1 MLPILQIGPLA
12 LPVPQFSIL
21 LAFWLGISLAEKQAP
36 RHGISADGLYNL
48 VFTGL
53 VAGLIGARIGYVF
66 QNLSAFIQSPLS
78 LFSLNPG
85 LLDVFSGIAIA
96 LLGMFIHGQ
105 RKKISFWHAV
115 DALTPL
121 LAVLAIGI
129 AFAHIASGE
138 SFGSETNLPW
148 GINLW
153 GVKRH
158 PSQFYE
164 LITAITIF
172 SLITFSPKFNY
183 KTGTTF
189 LVFLALSATAR
200 LFLEAFQGDSL
211 TILNGFRVPQI
222 IGWSVLAI
230 VLPILDIINRK
241 ATES

>member
-21 LAFWLGISLAEKQAP
+21 LAFWLGISLAERQAP

-85 LLDVFSGIAIA
+85 LLDAFSGIAIA

-105 RKKISFWHAV
+105 RKNISFWHAV